1 MRLILEP
8 SLSEKKFKFHLFLN
22 APIEKYIAKGDR
34 KMAKSNTSDKQI
46 PTNVVP
52 FKAEKCVAE
61 GCKKNPEK
69 AQFCG
74 EHFTWFK
81 EGLITAEGQ
90 KAKDFDK
97 KYNMWMQRSKKA
109 A

>member
-1 MRLILEP
+1 
-8 SLSEKKFKFHLFLN
+8 
-22 APIEKYIAKGDR
+22 
-34 KMAKSNTSDKQI
+34 MAKSNNNPAPEKQM

-52 FKAEKCVAE
+52 IKADKCAAE
-61 GCKKNPEK
+61 GCKSTPQK
-69 AQFCG
+69 AQFCA
-74 EHFTWFK
+74 EHFVWFK

-97 KYNMWMQRSKKA
+97 KYNSYMQRSKKA